1 MCVDLATASAGAAHI
16 ANSAAATV
24 SYAMNTK
31 TRAEIVIC
39 GAGIAGIAAAHELA
53 VVHGVRD
60 IVLIDERP
68 PMTLTSD
75 KSTEAYRNWWPGP
88 DDAMIRL
95 MNRSIDLLESWSAA
109 SANQFQLNRR
119 GYVYATAD
127 AAKAEQFQ
135 ADAALAELQ
144 GAGSLRTYRNSQEAQ
159 SYQPSAHRGYHGHP
173 SGADIFLDQ
182 SSIRAHFPYLA
193 PDVQAVVHARRCGW
207 MSGQQLGM
215 YLLDAAKAAGVTTL
229 SGRVSAVDT
238 HGGAVTSVTVL
249 GADGSEHII
258 ATSTFINSAG
268 PYARE
273 VGAMMHT
280 DLPLFSE
287 MHLKAAFEDTLGVID
302 RNAGLVILDDAQTL
316 QWSDNEREEL
326 AADDETRWLTLPMPA
341 GIHLR
346 PEGYGSSQTVL
357 MLWDYHSSHRYSA
370 PVFPLEE
377 DALYAEVVMRG
388 MVALAPALAPY
399 VERIPR
405 MYVDGGYYTKTEEN
419 RPLVGPTSVRG
430 AYVNAAFSGYGL
442 MVAPAA
448 GELLAAH
455 ILGNALPQH
464 AAAFTLDRY
473 QRPEYV
479 AQLAGWGSKGQL

>member
-1 MCVDLATASAGAAHI
+1 M
-16 ANSAAATV
+16 ANSTPAPL
-24 SYAMNTK
+24 SYAMDTK

-53 VVHGVRD
+53 VLHGVRN
-60 IVLIDERP
+60 IVLVDQEP

-88 DDAMIRL
+88 DNAMVTL
-95 MNRSIDLLESWSAA
+95 MNRSIDMLESWSDA
-109 SANQFQLNRR
+109 SANQFLLNRR
-119 GYVYATAD
+119 GYVYATAN
-127 AAKAEQFQ
+127 AAKAEQLL
-135 ADAALAELQ
+135 ADAALAETQ
-144 GAGSLRTYRNSQEAQ
+144 GAGSVRVYRNSTQAHT
-159 SYQPSAHRGYHGHP
+159 YQRSDHQGFHDHP

-193 PDVQAVVHARRCGW
+193 PNITAVVHARRCGW

-238 HGGAVTSVTVL
+238 SGGAVSSVMVL
-249 GADGSEHII
+249 GADGGEHTI
-258 ATSTFINSAG
+258 ATSTFINCAG
-268 PYARE
+268 PFARE
-273 VGAMMHT
+273 VGALAGVH
-280 DLPLFSE
+280 LPLFSE

-302 RNAGLVILDDAQTL
+302 RNAGLVILDDAQSL
-316 QWSDNEREEL
+316 HWSDQEREEL
-326 AADDETRWLTLPMPA
+326 AADDETLWLTLPLPA

-346 PEGYGSSQTVL
+346 PEGYGHNQTVL
-357 MLWDYHSSHRYSA
+357 MLWDYHSTHRYSV
-370 PVFPLEE
+370 PIFPLEE

-388 MVALAPALAPY
+388 MVALAPGLEPY
-399 VERIPR
+399 VERLPH

-419 RPLVGPTSVRG
+419 RPLIGPTAVRG

-442 MVAPAA
+442 MAAPAA

-455 ILGNALPQH
+455 ILGLALPEH

-473 QRPEYV
+473 ERPEYL
-479 AQLAGWGSKGQL
+479 AQLAAWGGTGQL